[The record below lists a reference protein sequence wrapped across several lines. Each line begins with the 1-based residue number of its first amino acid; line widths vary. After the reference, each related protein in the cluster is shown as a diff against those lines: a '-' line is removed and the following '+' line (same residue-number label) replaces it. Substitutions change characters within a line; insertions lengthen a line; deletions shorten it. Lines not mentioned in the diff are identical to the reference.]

1 MEMPENTWF
10 TPYKFPPSRCL
21 SLGPSRGIVYKL
33 FENAVVKLHFQHPI
47 KDASSHDIANEHL
60 CMSLRSFAVFKKE
73 RVFFDLLAE
82 KATSKHCTEAAKQ
95 AAVWH
100 HSRIRKPTRRC
111 LGLLHEGDAP
121 SMNSR
126 TSQCSRMD

>member
-10 TPYKFPPSRCL
+10 TPYKFPPS
-21 SLGPSRGIVYKL
+21 SLGPSRGIVYEL
-33 FENAVVKLHFQHPI
+33 FESAVVKLPFQYPI
-47 KDASSHDIANEHL
+47 KDAFSHDIANEYL
-60 CMSLRSFAVFKKE
+60 YMSLRSFARFKKE
-73 RVFFDLLAE
+73 RAFYDLLAE

-111 LGLLHEGDAP
+111 LRLLHEGDAP
-121 SMNSR
+121 SMDSR
-126 TSQCSRMD
+126 TSQCSRMN